1 MKRLKLI
8 ITLVLLIILF
18 TVIKRDAGRFLVV
31 NEPPRKADVV
41 IVIDGGASEELG
53 IEYYHL
59 GYAPYLIFTRA
70 NDAMR
75 TQAINEGVPARSIIL
90 EDRAD
95 STYEN
100 ASYSKLIMERHG
112 FKSGIV
118 VVIDYHSRRTM
129 LNFLQVFKNTGTNF
143 TFSAARDPG
152 FNPTSWWSPS
162 RNIHRVLREY
172 CGILTLYA
180 GLGPYITDTL
190 INRSPL
196 LNYLFNS

>member
-1 MKRLKLI
+1 MKWLKFI

-18 TVIKRDAGRFLVV
+18 TIIKYNAGRFLVV

-59 GYAPYLIFTRA
+59 GYAQYLIFTRA

-75 TQAINEGVPARSIIL
+75 TQAIKEGVPARSIIL

-100 ASYSKLIMERHG
+100 ASYSKTIMEQHG
-112 FKSGIV
+112 FKSGLV
-118 VVIDYHSRRTM
+118 VAADYHSRRTM
-129 LNFLQVFKNTGTNF
+129 LVFLQVFKNTGTSF
-143 TFSAARDPG
+143 TFSSAKDPR
-152 FNPTSWWSPS
+152 FQP
-162 RNIHRVLREY
+162 H
-172 CGILTLYA
+172 ILVVPPPKHPPRLT
-180 GLGPYITDTL
+180 
-190 INRSPL
+190 
-196 LNYLFNS
+196 

>member
-1 MKRLKLI
+1 MKWLKYI

-18 TVIKRDAGRFLVV
+18 TIIKCDAGRFLVI
-31 NEPPRKADVV
+31 NEPPRKADVI

-53 IEYYHL
+53 IKYYHL

-70 NDAMR
+70 TAAMR
-75 TQAINEGVPARSIIL
+75 TQAIKEGVPAQSLIL

-100 ASYSKLIMERHG
+100 ASYSKTIMEQHG
-112 FKSGIV
+112 FKSGLV
-118 VVIDYHSRRTM
+118 VAIDYHSRRTM
-129 LNFLQVFKNTGTNF
+129 LVFSQVFKNTGTNF
-143 TFSAARDPG
+143 TFSSAKDPG
-152 FNPTSWWSPS
+152 FNPTSWWSRS

-172 CGILTLYA
+172 SGILALYA

-190 INRSPL
+190 INRTPL
-196 LNYLFNS
+196 LSYLFNS